1 MHRWQKFRASAASIQ
16 QPWKGDKQKIH
27 NLRGFRRT
35 AATGYCA
42 SRPGGNA
49 AFVFGLCPLLRFPA
63 SPTSKPLTH
72 GSEQFLGGKLT
83 RTLASD
89 NRIPEGA
96 PMANESTVSIQQAER
111 VDHQLVRGIGIPALN
126 ANIISSTIG
135 AGIFVIPATV
145 AKGLGS
151 AAPLAFICCAIA
163 MVLFVTCFAIAG
175 SRVSLTGGLYAYVEV
190 AFGRYVGFLTG
201 MLYFLTAIGAVAG
214 VVNVLANSVA
224 LVVPFLGSPMMRIV
238 VMFAVYASLVLINIR
253 GVREG
258 AGAVTVI
265 TVAKLL
271 PLLLFVGVGI
281 FFIHPPNLA
290 WSDWPSSKSLGD
302 AVILLIFAFVGI
314 EVALIPSGEV
324 KNPARTVPRS
334 AYLALVVTT
343 IIYLMIQLVAQGTLS
358 ADLANHPDA
367 PLAESAAKFLGNL
380 GRMILLAGAS
390 ISAFGF
396 VTSDILSS
404 PRMIFAFGRD
414 GALPQFFAHVHPRY
428 RSPDVAIMTYAT
440 LAFALSVTGTFEQL
454 AVLSNV
460 AVLLMYLLCCAA
472 CWFLVQ
478 RDVRADGQPF
488 NFPGMTIVP
497 ALAIVA
503 IIWILAHATVREF
516 AVNGIVLAIASIVY
530 LISVQLRQKS

>member
-1 MHRWQKFRASAASIQ
+1 M
-16 QPWKGDKQKIH
+16 G
-27 NLRGFRRT
+27 
-35 AATGYCA
+35 
-42 SRPGGNA
+42 
-49 AFVFGLCPLLRFPA
+49 
-63 SPTSKPLTH
+63 
-72 GSEQFLGGKLT
+72 
-83 RTLASD
+83 
-89 NRIPEGA
+89 
-96 PMANESTVSIQQAER
+96 NESTGSLEQAER
-111 VDHQLVRGIGIPALN
+111 VDHQLVRGIGIPALT
-126 ANIISSTIG
+126 ANIVSSTIG

-151 AAPLAFICCAIA
+151 AAPLAFVCCAIA

-190 AFGRYVGFLTG
+190 AFGRYVGFLAG
-201 MLYFLTAIGAVAG
+201 MLYFLTALGAVAG

-224 LVVPFLGSPMMRIV
+224 LVVPFLGVPVMRII
-238 VMFAVYASLVLINIR
+238 VMLAVYASLVLINIR
-253 GVREG
+253 GVRQG

-271 PLLLFVGVGI
+271 PLLLFICVGI
-281 FFIHPPNLA
+281 FFIHAPNLA
-290 WSDWPSSKSLGD
+290 WSGWPSSKSLGD

-334 AYLALVVTT
+334 AYLALVITT
-343 IIYLMIQLVAQGTLS
+343 IIYLMIQLVAQGTLGPG
-358 ADLANHPDA
+358 LANHPAA
-367 PLAESAAKFLGNL
+367 PLAESAATFVGNL

-428 RSPDVAIMTYAT
+428 RSPDIAIITYAA
-440 LAFALSVTGTFEQL
+440 LAFALSISGTFERL

-472 CWFLVQ
+472 CWVLVQ
-478 RDVRADGQPF
+478 RDVRSDGEPF
-488 NFPGMTIVP
+488 NFPGMKIVP
-497 ALAIVA
+497 ALAILA
-503 IIWILAHATVREF
+503 IVWILAHATAREF
-516 AVNGIVLAIASIVY
+516 LVTGIVLALSSLLYFVRRTLARAEHVNG
-530 LISVQLRQKS
+530 